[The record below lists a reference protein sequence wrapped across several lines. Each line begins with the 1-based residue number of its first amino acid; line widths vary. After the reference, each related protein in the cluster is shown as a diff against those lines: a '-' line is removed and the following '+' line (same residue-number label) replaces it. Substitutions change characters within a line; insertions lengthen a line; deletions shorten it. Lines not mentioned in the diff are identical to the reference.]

1 MRMRTAALLAALAA
15 LFAGA
20 AQAAF
25 SNASGTLPFTGN
37 QLAELYFDVD
47 FGSTAHTETWD
58 IALSWTGNSG
68 VRVQMFDCDRAA
80 SASNNT
86 AWAAAVSGAFTNPP
100 HTPGS
105 GTLPA
110 FYTTASYSGVH
121 RFFIT
126 VAPADTTVS
135 VANNITV
142 TISNAAQAG
151 TSAGFQNHFWTT
163 QNATAI
169 GTSGASAGFMRNY
182 LQQTFGIAT
191 LGGASDQIQFEIAT
205 TFPGTAAPGVVSLRV
220 LSAAGTTG
228 SVDFDFYDMDG
239 TGGQTPNFT
248 ISVAASA
255 SDAKTHT
262 TAALSGTRR
271 FRVIMRAGT
280 GFAGSSLTNFWITFG
295 TNVQIN
301 DFLGT
306 DPMPQQATPKVTI
319 TPAGTS
325 ISATTTLNAS
335 GGSGTPTYNWSLQ
348 GTPPAGVSLSASTG
362 TSVDLVLTGGP
373 TGSVT
378 VRCTNGSGPEF
389 DEETFT
395 LTTGGGGGGLSITTS
410 SLPNGTINVA
420 YNFTVAATGG
430 TPPYTWSAS
439 GLPAGYTINPS
450 TGAITGT
457 TTSSGTFPVMITVTD
472 SATPTPNV
480 VTSNFNLVIGTGG
493 GGGGG
498 GGAIG
503 GGGGGGGGCA
513 VDLGQTTGMAGL
525 IVLMLLAVGAYRR
538 RAGQ

>member
-1 MRMRTAALLAALAA
+1 MRMRTAALVLLATSA
-15 LFAGA
+15 FAGA

-25 SNASGTLPFTGN
+25 SNASGNLVFTGN

-47 FGSTAHTETWD
+47 FGGTAHSETWD
-58 IALSWTGNSG
+58 IALSWTANSG

-80 SASNNT
+80 GATNNT
-86 AWAAAVSGAFTNPP
+86 LWAAAVSGASTNPP
-100 HTPGS
+100 HTPGAGS
-105 GTLPA
+105 LPG
-110 FYTTASYSGVH
+110 FYTTPSYSGVH

-126 VAPADTTVS
+126 VAPADTTITVS
-135 VANNITV
+135 NTVTV

-151 TSAGFQNHFWTT
+151 TSAGYQPHFWTT

-191 LGGASDQIQFEIAT
+191 LGGASDQIQFEITT

-255 SDAKTHT
+255 SDAKSHT
-262 TAALSGTRR
+262 TAALTGTKR

-301 DFLGT
+301 DFLGS

-319 TPAGTS
+319 SPAGTS
-325 ISATTTLNAS
+325 ISATTTLTAS
-335 GGSGTPTYNWSLQ
+335 GGSGTPTYNWTLQ
-348 GTPPAGVSLSASTG
+348 GTVPTGVSLSAATG

-378 VRCTNGSGPEF
+378 VRCTNGTGPEF
-389 DEETFT
+389 DQETFT
-395 LTTGGGGGGLSITTS
+395 LTTGGGGGGLSVTTT

-430 TPPYTWSAS
+430 TPPYTWSAT
-439 GLPAGYTINPS
+439 GLPTGYSINPS

-457 TTSSGTFPVMITVTD
+457 TTTSGTFPVVITVTD
-472 SATPTPNV
+472 SATPTPNSV
-480 VTSNFNLVIGTGG
+480 NANFNLVIGTGG

-498 GGAIG
+498 GLGG

-513 VDLGQTTGMAGL
+513 AGSANL
-525 IVLMLLAVGAYRR
+525 WLLLALTALGLYALRR
-538 RAGQ
+538 RQTA